1 MCQVHKILKKCT
13 VTFQII
19 KNTLQIALCYVQVH
33 EILKKYLVTFQII
46 NNSLVLCAKYII
58 YWKNTQ

>member
-1 MCQVHKILKKCT
+1 MCQVHKILKKYT

-19 KNTLQIALCYVQVH
+19 KNTIKIALCYVH
-33 EILKKYLVTFQII
+33 
-46 NNSLVLCAKYII
+46 KYIK